1 MSHTNILEDYTMGK
15 VLGTGSFAVVYKAE
29 HKPTKKVVA
38 IKSIKPKLILNSN
51 TMHYVETE
59 IEIMR
64 TICHPHLLNCN
75 DYIKSEAYVYLI
87 MDYCSMGDL
96 NGYIKHTH
104 KGQGLPEDTIL
115 HFLDQLASGL
125 KYLHDQN
132 LIHRDIKPKNI
143 FLVPPS
149 ATSASKVPD
158 VKLGDFG
165 FAKMLPKTSLAMS
178 VLGSPI
184 YMAPEV
190 LKGEPYNYKA
200 DLWSLGVVLYELMTG
215 HTLFRSKNME
225 NLRTTVDEYK
235 DHIQFGNERYKY
247 STELID
253 LVRVLL
259 KRHPRERASCEE
271 FCHYIKLIAQKNQC
285 INEFSI
291 IEDDYIVIE
300 CDSTLTSSIIAPTP
314 PLIPNIQRSHSV
326 DYYQKRPAQHV
337 RDRRHSAG
345 SKGTMLTK
353 AISMSPFNLF
363 GTHRSNSEKALG
375 PSSSSS
381 SAIVEESIAEE
392 EDVVKCYKDKINYCT
407 GLDLRLFEIT
417 GSLIRLFDTLLQPS
431 KISSFKRTAD
441 DESIALIRKIVFVL
455 NLATTIDNK
464 LKFSL
469 EENGLL
475 LWGKAKLAEF
485 MPKQSS
491 YKKIEIDQRV
501 VQRLLYDNAVEMSRE
516 AAVSQ
521 LVGEDLFNCKTKYE
535 ESILLL
541 EAVLIIPT
549 NEYVKT
555 KDIVI
560 IENLIQSLK
569 NRIKKISP
577 EVLTLHKEIETLKL

>member
-1 MSHTNILEDYTMGK
+1 
-15 VLGTGSFAVVYKAE
+15 
-29 HKPTKKVVA
+29 
-38 IKSIKPKLILNSN
+38 
-51 TMHYVETE
+51 
-59 IEIMR
+59 
-64 TICHPHLLNCN
+64 
-75 DYIKSEAYVYLI
+75 
-87 MDYCSMGDL
+87 MGDL

-104 KGQGLPEDTIL
+104 KGQGVPEDVVL

-149 ATSASKVPD
+149 AASASKVPD

-215 HTLFRSKNME
+215 HTLFQSANME
-225 NLRTTVDEYK
+225 NLRATVDEYK
-235 DHIQFGNERYKY
+235 DHIQFGNEKYEY
-247 STELID
+247 STELRD

-271 FCHYIKLIAQKNQC
+271 FCHYIKLIAQKDRHMD
-285 INEFSI
+285 EFSI

-300 CDSTLTSSIIAPTP
+300 CDPTPTSSIIAPTP

-326 DYYQKRPAQHV
+326 DYYQKRPTQPV

-345 SKGTMLTK
+345 SNGSILTK

-363 GTHRSNSEKALG
+363 GTHRSNSEKPLE
-375 PSSSSS
+375 PSSSSTI
-381 SAIVEESIAEE
+381 AEESMAEE
-392 EDVVKCYKDKINYCT
+392 EDVVKYYSDKIKHHT
-407 GLDLRLFEIT
+407 ALDLRLFEIA
-417 GSLIRLFDTLLQPS
+417 GSLMRLLDTLLQS
-431 KISSFKRTAD
+431 NNRVSLARRAAD

-455 NLATTIDNK
+455 NKATVIDNK
-464 LKFSL
+464 LKLTL

-475 LWGKAKLAEF
+475 LWAKAKLAEF
-485 MPKQSS
+485 MPQQSS
-491 YKKIEIDQRV
+491 NKKVEIDQRV

-521 LVGEDLFNCKTKYE
+521 LVGEDLSSCKAKYE

-549 NEYVKT
+549 KEH
-555 KDIVI
+555 
-560 IENLIQSLK
+560 NLLK
-569 NRIKKISP
+569 N
-577 EVLTLHKEIETLKL
+577 